1 MISRGKRTG
10 PSWRR
15 REVVAGYAFLL
26 PNFLGFL
33 AFVSLPVLFSL
44 TLSFFEWD
52 ILTAPHFAGLRNY
65 GKLLADAKFWYY
77 LYNTVVLMLAIPLQ
91 MAASLGLAILLD
103 KKLRGVVFFRTIYFL
118 PSITAGVAIYL
129 LWMWIY
135 NPSFGLVNYAL
146 SWFRIVGPRWLE
158 DPAWSKPALII
169 MSLWAQMGGVNMILY
184 LAALQNI
191 PPGLY
196 EAAAVDGVN
205 AWQRFRHITL
215 PLLGPTTFF
224 ILTTN
229 LIRGFQGGF
238 EMAYIMTQGGP
249 AGSTTTVSYY
259 LFQNAFE
266 WGYMGYASAIAWV
279 LFALVF
285 GVTMINWK
293 WGGRKIAY

>member
-1 MISRGKRTG
+1 MPRSTRSRA
-10 PSWRR
+10 PWRR
-15 REVVAGYAFLL
+15 HEALAGYGFLL

-44 TLSFFEWD
+44 TLSCFEWD
-52 ILTAPHFAGLRNY
+52 ILTEPRFAGLGNY
-65 GKLLADAKFWYY
+65 RKLLWDAKFWHY
-77 LYNTVVLMLAIPLQ
+77 LYNTVFLMLAIPLQ
-91 MAASLGLAILLD
+91 MAASLGLAVLLD
-103 KKLRGVVFFRTIYFL
+103 KKLRGVVFFRTLYFL

-146 SWFRIVGPRWLE
+146 SWLRITGPKWLE
-158 DPAWSKPALII
+158 DPAWSKPALVI
-169 MSLWAQMGGVNMILY
+169 MTLWAQMGGVNMILY

-191 PPGLY
+191 PPELY
-196 EAAAVDGVN
+196 EAADVDGVG
-205 AWQRFRHITL
+205 AWQRFRHITF

-224 ILTTN
+224 ILTTS

-266 WGYMGYASAIAWV
+266 WGYMGYASSIAWV

-285 GVTMINWK
+285 VVTMINWR
-293 WGGRKIAY
+293 WGGKKIHY